1 MCVQADPTPVTCEG
15 YDPLTGQ
22 YNKDVLPF
30 SPTRPADPTVYH
42 FTEVS
47 GHHTRLP
54 CRTGLHTHGV
64 IILPCS
70 RLCGGAA
77 PVTAL
82 GRLCA
87 CGAARWTLCPTM

>member
-1 MCVQADPTPVTCEG
+1 MCVQADPAPVACEG

-47 GHHTRLP
+47 GT
-54 CRTGLHTHGV
+54 THDS
-64 IILPCS
+64 P
-70 RLCGGAA
+70 AA
-77 PVTAL
+77 PASRHMAPL
-82 GRLCA
+82 YCHAAACA
-87 CGAARWTLCPTM
+87 VEQPQ